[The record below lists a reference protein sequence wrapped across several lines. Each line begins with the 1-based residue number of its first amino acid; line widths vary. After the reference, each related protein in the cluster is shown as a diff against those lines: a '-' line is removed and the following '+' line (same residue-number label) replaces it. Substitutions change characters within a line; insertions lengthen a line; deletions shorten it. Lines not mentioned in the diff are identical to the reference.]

1 MNKWVLFSAAVLS
14 LAGIG
19 FVMYRAST
27 GSTATTEGGNTVKS
41 NQPRG
46 VRNNNP
52 LNIRDNGTDWQGMC
66 TINNDPSFVEFESAE
81 YGFRAGARI
90 LRTYYRSGYKTLSQ
104 MITRWAPDSEN
115 DTAAYIQN
123 VSNWTGIA
131 PNQTVDV
138 YDKNTLSNVLLAMSR
153 QECGQ
158 YYDIGTARDGVMLAE
173 CYHQI
178 LFTKNSA
185 VGRRGDCC
193 SVHN

>member
-1 MNKWVLFSAAVLS
+1 MNKWVLLSAALSS
-14 LAGIG
+14 LAGISYL
-19 FVMYRAST
+19 MYRTYTA
-27 GSTATTEGGNTVKS
+27 STATTGAGENTVKS

-52 LNIRDNGTDWQGMC
+52 LNIRDNGTSWQGMC
-66 TINNDPSFVEFESAE
+66 TVNADPSFVEFQSPE

-104 MITRWAPDSEN
+104 MISRWAPASEN
-115 DTAAYIQN
+115 DTAIYIQN

-131 PNQTVDV
+131 PGQVVDV

-158 YYDIGTARDGVMLAE
+158 YYDIGTARDGVMLA
-173 CYHQI
+173 
-178 LFTKNSA
+178 
-185 VGRRGDCC
+185 
-193 SVHN
+193 